1 MGILNRIINLT
12 RSKVDFRHKKND
24 TFYDDIDDQILKD
37 IIEELNSDYLNTKTD
52 TSSYKQ
58 KMDESSQNKRK
69 IPQAVI
75 EAYKVLEVSENA
87 TIENIKLNFKKKIK
101 EFHPDVFENSSL
113 KEKEMAKKKTL
124 EILNAY
130 NTIKL
135 HRKF

>member
-12 RSKVDFRHKKND
+12 RSKVDFLHKKND
-24 TFYDDIDDQILKD
+24 TFYDDIDDQTLKD
-37 IIEELNSDYLNTKTD
+37 IIEELNSDYFNKETD

-58 KMDESSQNKRK
+58 EMDESSQAKYK
-69 IPQAVI
+69 IPQAVT

-130 NTIKL
+130 NTIKS